1 MKAETSR
8 AARLR
13 DEVDVLELARQRRAG
28 RAGRVQPDRQAAE
41 DVDRQRLSSRVLEDA
56 VA

>member
-28 RAGRVQPDRQAAE
+28 RVGRVQPDRQAAE